1 MCTWG
6 SFSDYVHIPRW
17 KVSLTT
23 PVLYFERAWVPLGCF
38 LSPSNSILL
47 LTSSSFTVS
56 SAAVRPIPSFI
67 LSHLCGWTP
76 SQPASSLQTHRSPG
90 PLPLSPLSSPNTE
103 LMFRHDTDDGR
114 CYSYVQPT
122 CCVSNIS
129 WQGLNLVLFLQYII
143 SCHSVTNICIWQS
156 SSEQGK
162 KACVGTKLGGLK
174 PGSDPNSKCS
184 ELLFEFPIETW
195 AMPQYTNTTNCRP
208 KFRFPSTRISF
219 AVHTLYRYVIIPNNN
234 ILRSHLN
241 KIMKVGSR

>member
-1 MCTWG
+1 MKWAFVFYLIVVEDVGRC
-6 SFSDYVHIPRW
+6 PRVPW
-17 KVSLTT
+17 FPWSPVSLCEVVW
-23 PVLYFERAWVPLGCF
+23 PVGVWPRGCRSVESL
-38 LSPSNSILL
+38 LSEDEG
-47 LTSSSFTVS
+47 
-56 SAAVRPIPSFI
+56 
-67 LSHLCGWTP
+67 CGC
-76 SQPASSLQTHRSPG
+76 SDCSPG

-114 CYSYVQPT
+114 CYSCVQPT

-129 WQGLNLVLFLQYII
+129 CQGLNLVLFVQFIL

-195 AMPQYTNTTNCRP
+195 AMPQCTNTTNCRP